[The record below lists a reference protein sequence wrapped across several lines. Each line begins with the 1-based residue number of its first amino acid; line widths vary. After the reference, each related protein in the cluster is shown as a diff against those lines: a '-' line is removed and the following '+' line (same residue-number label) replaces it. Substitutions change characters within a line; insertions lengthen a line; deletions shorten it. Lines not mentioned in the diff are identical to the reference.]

1 MIRPTSARGSSSR
14 ANWCTEE
21 GAIDDFSLRTKT
33 VQYRQD
39 TYRQPLRLRGMKRRQ
54 ALLSVCTAVASVGCL
69 GWSTSQSQEP
79 RLAWIW
85 LLNDRDEPY
94 EVDVIVEDGDDTVFS
109 ESYEL
114 GTEPDTANIHEDN
127 PVDGTGHY
135 VVRATMDGETRGVD
149 TTDVV
154 DGDENC
160 IGVRF
165 SLLNNGSVDYWMKSM
180 QQC

>member
-1 MIRPTSARGSSSR
+1 
-14 ANWCTEE
+14 
-21 GAIDDFSLRTKT
+21 
-33 VQYRQD
+33 
-39 TYRQPLRLRGMKRRQ
+39 MKRRQ
-54 ALLSVCTAVASVGCL
+54 ALLSVCTAATSVGCL
-69 GWSTSQSQEP
+69 GFGSSQSKEA

-85 LLNDRDEPY
+85 LLNDRDESY
-94 EVDVIVEDGDDTVFS
+94 EVDVVIEDDDEIVFS

-114 GTEPDTANIHEDN
+114 GTEPDTANIHKDN
-127 PVDGTGHY
+127 PVDGTGQY
-135 VVRATMDGETRGVD
+135 VVRATMDGETREVD

-165 SLLNNGSVDYWMKSM
+165 SLLNNGSVDYWTKSM